1 MISIKKQTT
10 ILNKTIILVLLF
22 SLNSFLIVSQKT
34 NWKIDTNHSKISFD
48 ITYFKIGDIKGT
60 FDTYSGSFSQTDDTI
75 SAVNISIETNSINTN
90 QSNRD
95 KHLKTKDFF
104 DATQHPTIK
113 FVSTN
118 IRKTGEKEY
127 EIIGDFTMTGITKSI
142 VLKAVDKGTFFHP
155 RLKNNNKFLTITG
168 IIKREDFNVGTNY
181 PPAKFAL
188 GQEVNLIAEIN
199 LVEEK

>member
-60 FDTYSGSFSQTDDTI
+60 FDTYSGSFSQTDNII

-104 DATQHPTIK
+104 DATKHPNIK

-142 VLKAVDKGTFFHP
+142 VLKAVDKGTFFHL